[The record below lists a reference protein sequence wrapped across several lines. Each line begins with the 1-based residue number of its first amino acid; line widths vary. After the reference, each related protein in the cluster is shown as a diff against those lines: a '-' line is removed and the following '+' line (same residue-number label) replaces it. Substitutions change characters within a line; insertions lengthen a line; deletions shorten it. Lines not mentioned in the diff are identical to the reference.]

1 MSNLTYDNCAYLI
14 SKGNYEYR
22 PMLDMLCLFV
32 MLGALTNTESIELRG
47 MMPEP
52 LPAEDA
58 GADTQTPGTDGTEA
72 PQPAE

>member
-1 MSNLTYDNCAYLI
+1 MDNLTYDNCAYLI
-14 SKGNYEYR
+14 GKGSYGYR

-32 MLGALTNTESIELRG
+32 MLGALTDAESLELRG

-58 GADTQTPGTDGTEA
+58 GADTQTPGTDETEV
-72 PQPAE
+72 PPAE